1 MRVVVPTCDAHVY
14 VVPIF
19 LKYWDRAWPD
29 CPGPMTIVSNTFV
42 PPVRDGIECVLVG
55 PDEGWSATMMSYVE
69 GLDNDDPFMLI
80 LEDYIITEIDHQL
93 LKDVM
98 NTAQLSTV
106 GMVRLV
112 PIPGPTIEIAS
123 VDTIGII
130 DKSEPY
136 AISLQAA
143 IWRPQVLRDLLCTLE
158 NAWQFETQG
167 SRRAAT
173 YHSYEFVGTYDH
185 AMRYQNYLARGSPRE
200 EAVKW
205 VEDHP

>member
-1 MRVVVPTCDAHVY
+1 MRVVVPTCDAHAY

-19 LKYWDRAWPD
+19 LKYWYRAWPD
-29 CPGPMTIVSNTFV
+29 FPGPITVISNTFV
-42 PPVRDGIECVLVG
+42 PPVRNEVGCVLVG
-55 PDEGWSATMMSYVE
+55 PDEGWSATMLSCVE
-69 GLDNDDPFMLI
+69 ELEDNEPFMLM
-80 LEDYIITEIDHQL
+80 LEDYIVTEINHEL
-93 LKDVM
+93 LSVAM
-98 NTAQLSTV
+98 GTMEVSTV

-112 PIPGPTIEIAS
+112 PIPGPTIEIES

-130 DKSEPY
+130 DKAEPY

-143 IWRPQVLRDLLCTLE
+143 IWRPQVLRDLLRADE